1 MSDNSKGFLKRLK
14 TAAIITLLL
23 IACQQVSQNKSD
35 YSLVS
40 RLTTAFSSIAGD
52 ILT

>member
-1 MSDNSKGFLKRLK
+1 MSDNSKGFLNRLK

-23 IACQQVSQNKSD
+23 IACQQISQNKSD

-40 RLTTAFSSIAGD
+40 RITTASSSMGGD